1 MGLKLMSKYS
11 KTTLNRTL
19 PMVSNNRVQVIS
31 NQYYLVVG
39 FEVNY
44 IATAFRNN
52 TQNLNADYGHA
63 FFFTVKNGKI
73 ITVYS
78 FGPKGAATPTKQELA
93 AGIDE
98 FSGRRPAT
106 TSYPITEVS
115 RLYKFRISKKQ
126 LIAIKKQADQ
136 FKKKV
141 ILGDE
146 KYTAYMNDTCAE
158 AAKDILDD
166 ASIDTP
172 SGKGYVTTPSGATN
186 FLFEPVYIDGWK
198 VPGSGTMFVNPY
210 SWYDQFK
217 KKYGQPFLYKN
228 TGVDL
233 VDPIYLQDEWK
244 PTEGTTAPSTI
255 ARYSYH
261 SDLSK

>member
-1 MGLKLMSKYS
+1 MSKYN
-11 KTTLNRTL
+11 KNTLNRTL
-19 PMVSNNRVQVIS
+19 PMISNNQVQVIS

-39 FEVNY
+39 FEVNH

-52 TQNLNADYGHA
+52 TQNLNVDYGHA

-78 FGPKGAATPTKQELA
+78 FGPKGAATPTKRELA

-106 TSYPITEVS
+106 INYPITEVS

-141 ILGDE
+141 ISGEE

-158 AAKDILDD
+158 AAKDVLDD
-166 ASIDTP
+166 ANIDTP
-172 SGKGYVTTPSGATN
+172 SGKGYITTPSGTAN
-186 FLFEPVYIDGWK
+186 FLFEPSYIDGRK
-198 VPGSGTMFVNPY
+198 VPFTGAMFVNPY
-210 SWYDQFK
+210 SWYDQFRT
-217 KKYGQPFLYKN
+217 KYGQPFLYKHN
-228 TGVDL
+228 GVDL
-233 VDPIYLQDEWK
+233 FDPIYLEDKWK
-244 PTEGTTAPSTI
+244 PMEGTTVPSAI
-255 ARYSYH
+255 AKHSYH
-261 SDLSK
+261 SNL